1 MINLKN
7 LLTKPLQLIPKWTI
21 IAIVILALIG
31 FGDATYI
38 TVKHFQGIIPPCSIE
53 GCEVVLTSSY
63 SEILGI
69 PVSLFG
75 MIFYF
80 TILLSLFIYFDSKKE
95 IFLKIPLVISTVGFV
110 GSLYFISIMAF
121 VLKAFCQY
129 CAVSA
134 FSSISI
140 FIVSVYIF
148 YKNYAKSE

>member
-1 MINLKN
+1 MNNLKN
-7 LLTKPLQLIPKWTI
+7 LLTKPIQIIPKWLV

-38 TVKHFQGIIPPCSIE
+38 TVKHYQGIIPPCSIE
-53 GCEVVLTSSY
+53 GCETVLTSKY
-63 SEILGI
+63 SEIFGI

-75 MIFYF
+75 AIYYF
-80 TILLSLFIYFDSKKE
+80 IVILSLFIYFDTKKD
-95 IFLKIPLVISTVGFV
+95 IFLKIPMILSIAGFF
-110 GSLYFISIMAF
+110 GSLYFVSIMAF

-129 CAVSA
+129 CAISA

-140 FIVSVYIF
+140 FVLFGYVF

>member
-1 MINLKN
+1 MNNLKN
-7 LLTKPLQLIPKWTI
+7 LLTKPIQIIPKWLV

-38 TVKHFQGIIPPCSIE
+38 TVKHYQGIIPPCSIE
-53 GCEVVLTSSY
+53 GCETVLTSKY
-63 SEILGI
+63 SEIFGI

-75 MIFYF
+75 AIYYF
-80 TILLSLFIYFDSKKE
+80 TIILSLFIYFDTKKD
-95 IFLKIPLVISTVGFV
+95 IFLKIPMIISIAGFF
-110 GSLYFISIMAF
+110 GSLYFVSIMAF

-129 CAVSA
+129 CAISA

-140 FIVSVYIF
+140 FILSGYVF

>member
-1 MINLKN
+1 
-7 LLTKPLQLIPKWTI
+7 
-21 IAIVILALIG
+21 LALIG

-95 IFLKIPLVISTVGFV
+95 IFLKIPLVISVVGFV